1 MSSYRYMRVLLFFDL
16 PTLTSAERKAAASFR
31 KSLVKDGFLMLQ
43 ESVYCKLALNGTA
56 VALIKNRVA
65 KYLPDK
71 GSVCYTFPYGKPES
85 QKAAYPPFLGGTP
98 PPDQR
103 RKEGVA
109 NVCYIR

>member
-71 GSVCYTFPYGKPES
+71 GSVMILTVTEKQFEGMDIC
-85 QKAAYPPFLGGTP
+85 LGALSGQVLDNDSTL
-98 PPDQR
+98 
-103 RKEGVA
+103 V
-109 NVCYIR
+109 II